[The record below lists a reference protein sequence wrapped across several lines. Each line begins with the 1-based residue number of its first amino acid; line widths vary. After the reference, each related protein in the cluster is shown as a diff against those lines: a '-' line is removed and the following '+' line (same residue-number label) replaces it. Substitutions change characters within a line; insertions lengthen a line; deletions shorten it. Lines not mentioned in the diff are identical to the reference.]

1 MAARSLLV
9 AGAVLS
15 LAAAGAGLGCG
26 GGDAKPSSSPARQT
40 RGSTATRPYE
50 YLVVNGAMLV
60 YTGGARP
67 RLVQRVALPG
77 LVAPR
82 GLSADPRR
90 HALFV
95 SYGGYG
101 GATGHGAL
109 MKVDL
114 LTGKPVWTR
123 RYGTG
128 VDSPAITR
136 DGTRLYLPT
145 GEADPSGIWLV
156 VATGD
161 GRLIGRVRGGG
172 KAHNTVIGADGS
184 RVYLGGRGSNVL
196 SVASTRTGA
205 ILKPAIGPLLAGVR
219 PFTVDPAGKLVFT
232 TATRFTG
239 FQVSSAATGKVLR
252 TVAFNGF
259 RDPPRTYSG
268 DAPSHGLVLT
278 DGGRRVWV
286 IDGPRDAV
294 RVFSVRDDRGRVR
307 PAPVATVHLT
317 VPVRGQ
323 QPRCAGRCVK
333 SGWLQAS
340 RDGRYVYVGDAG
352 DVIDARTF
360 RVVAHLAELER
371 TRQSLEIDWR
381 DGVPVA
387 AGTRNGP

>member
-1 MAARSLLV
+1 MAARSTWVVGTAVALL
-9 AGAVLS
+9 AAVL
-15 LAAAGAGLGCG
+15 ALGCG
-26 GGDAKPSSSPARQT
+26 GGGDEASSPAQET
-40 RGSTATRPYE
+40 RGSTALRRYE
-50 YLVVNGAMLV
+50 YLVVNGKMFV
-60 YTGGARP
+60 YSGDARH
-67 RLVQRVALPG
+67 RRVQEIALPG

-82 GLSADPRR
+82 GLSADARR
-90 HALFV
+90 HALFIT
-95 SYGGYG
+95 YGGYG
-101 GATGHGAL
+101 GETGHGAL

-145 GEADPSGIWLV
+145 GEADRSGLWLIV
-156 VATGD
+156 RTSD
-161 GRLIGRVRGGG
+161 GKLVGRVRGGG
-172 KAHNTVIGADGS
+172 KAHNTVISADGS
-184 RVYLGGRGSNVL
+184 RVYLGGRGDVRL

-205 ILKPAIGPLLAGVR
+205 ILKRIGPLLAGVR

-239 FQVSSAATGKVLR
+239 FQVSSAMTGKVLR

-259 RDPPRTYSG
+259 HDAPRTYSG

-278 DGGRRVWV
+278 DGGRRVWA

-294 RVFSVRDDRGRVR
+294 RVYSVRDDRGRVR
-307 PAPVATVHLT
+307 PAPVATVQLT

-323 QPRCAGRCVK
+323 QPQCEGRCVK

-340 RDGRYVYVGDAG
+340 GDGRYVYVGDAG

-360 RVVAHLAELER
+360 RVVAHLPELER

>member
-1 MAARSLLV
+1 VAARQTSV
-9 AGAVLS
+9 AGIVLALLAAVL
-15 LAAAGAGLGCG
+15 AVGCG
-26 GGDAKPSSSPARQT
+26 GDDPRPSGPARLT
-40 RGSTATRPYE
+40 RGSTDLVRFE

-60 YTGGARP
+60 YTGGPHP
-67 RLVQRVALPG
+67 RLVQRAALPG

-90 HALFV
+90 HALFIT
-95 SYGGYG
+95 YGGYG

-114 LTGKPVWTR
+114 LTGAPVWTR

-136 DGTRLYLPT
+136 DGARLYLPT
-145 GEADPSGIWLV
+145 GEADPSGTWLV
-156 VATGD
+156 VRTSD
-161 GRLIGRVRGGG
+161 GRLVGRVRGGG
-172 KAHNTVIGADGS
+172 KAHNTVMSADGS
-184 RVYLGGRGSNVL
+184 RVYLGGRGSNML

-205 ILKPAIGPLLAGVR
+205 ILRPRIGPLLAGVR
-219 PFTVDPAGKLVFT
+219 PFTVDPAGRLVFT

-239 FQVSSAATGKVLR
+239 FQISSAVTGKVMQ

-259 RDPPRTYSG
+259 RDAPRTYSG

-286 IDGPRDAV
+286 IDAPRDVV
-294 RVFSVRDDRGRVR
+294 RVFAVRDQGRAR
-307 PAPVATVHLT
+307 PTPVATVHLT

-333 SGWLQAS
+333 SGWLQAGG
-340 RDGRYVYVGDAG
+340 DGRYVYVGDAG

-360 RVVAHLAELER
+360 RVVAHLPELER
-371 TRQSLEIDWR
+371 TRQSLEVDWR

>member
-1 MAARSLLV
+1 MAVRPTAV
-9 AGAVLS
+9 VGAVLV
-15 LAAAGAGLGCG
+15 LIAAVAGLGCG
-26 GGDAKPSSSPARQT
+26 GDDAPASSPARET
-40 RGSTATRPYE
+40 RGSTALHRYE

-60 YTGGARP
+60 YTGDARH
-67 RLVQRVALPG
+67 RLVQRIALPG

-82 GLSADPRR
+82 GMSADPRR

-95 SYGGYG
+95 TYGGYG
-101 GATGHGAL
+101 GPSGHGAL

-114 LTGKPVWTR
+114 LTGRPVWTR

-136 DGTRLYLPT
+136 DGRRLYLPT
-145 GEADPSGIWLV
+145 GEADPSGDWLV

-161 GRLIGRVRGGG
+161 GRVTGRVRGGAR
-172 KAHNTVIGADGS
+172 AHNTVLSADGS
-184 RVYLGGRGSNVL
+184 RVYLGGRGSERL

-205 ILKPAIGPLLAGVR
+205 VVRRIGPLIGGVR
-219 PFTVDPAGKLVFT
+219 PFTVDAADRLAFT
-232 TATRFTG
+232 TATRFAG
-239 FQVSSAATGKVLR
+239 FQISSVATGRVLQ
-252 TVAFNGF
+252 TVAFGGF
-259 RDPPRTYSG
+259 GDPPRTYTG

-278 DGGRRVWV
+278 AGGRRVWV
-286 IDGPRDAV
+286 IDGPRDVV
-294 RVFSVRDDRGRVR
+294 RVFAVRDGGHQR
-307 PAPVATVHLT
+307 PVPLAVVHLT

-323 QPRCAGRCVK
+323 QPRCSGRCVK

-340 RDGRYVYVGDAG
+340 GDGRYVYVGDAG

-360 RVVAHLAELER
+360 RVVAHLSELER

-381 DGVPVA
+381 AGAPVA

>member
-1 MAARSLLV
+1 MAARSTSV
-9 AGAVLS
+9 VGAVLAL
-15 LAAAGAGLGCG
+15 LAAVSVLGCG
-26 GGDAKPSSSPARQT
+26 GGGAKTSSPARET
-40 RGSTATRPYE
+40 RGSSEVRRYE

-60 YTGGARP
+60 YTGDAGH
-67 RLVQRVALPG
+67 RLVQRIALPG
-77 LVAPR
+77 VVAPR
-82 GLSADPRR
+82 GLSADPGG
-90 HALFV
+90 HALFI

-101 GATGHGAL
+101 GDTGHGAL
-109 MKVDL
+109 VKVDL

-128 VDSPAITR
+128 VDSPAITH
-136 DGTRLYLPT
+136 DGSRLYLPT

-156 VATGD
+156 VRTSD
-161 GRLIGRVRGGG
+161 GRLIGRVRGGA
-172 KAHNTVIGADGS
+172 KAHNTVIGADGT
-184 RVYLGGRGSNVL
+184 RVFLGGRGSDLL
-196 SVASTRTGA
+196 SVASARTGA
-205 ILKPAIGPLLAGVR
+205 IVQRIGPLLAGVR

-232 TATRFTG
+232 TATRYAG
-239 FQVSSAATGKVLR
+239 FQISSAATGRVLR
-252 TVAFNGF
+252 TVSFNGF
-259 RDPPRTYSG
+259 RDAPRTYSG

-294 RVFSVRDDRGRVR
+294 RVFAVRDQGRVA
-307 PAPVATVHLT
+307 PTPVATVHLT

-323 QPRCAGRCVK
+323 QPRCSGRCVK

-340 RDGRYVYVGDAG
+340 SDGRYVYVGDAG

-360 RVVAHLAELER
+360 RVATHLPELER

-381 DGVPVA
+381 DGAPVT

>member
-1 MAARSLLV
+1 MAARSTWVVGAIV
-9 AGAVLS
+9 AL
-15 LAAAGAGLGCG
+15 LAAVFAPGCG
-26 GGDAKPSSSPARQT
+26 GGEDAATSSPARET
-40 RGSTATRPYE
+40 RGSAALQRYE
-50 YLVVNGAMLV
+50 YLVVNGAMFV
-60 YTGGARP
+60 YTGDARH
-67 RLVQRVALPG
+67 RQVQEIALPG

-82 GLSADPRR
+82 GMSADARR
-90 HALFV
+90 RALFI

-101 GATGHGAL
+101 GETGHGAL

-114 LTGKPVWTR
+114 MTGKPVWTR

-145 GEADPSGIWLV
+145 GEADASGLWLIV
-156 VATGD
+156 RTSD
-161 GRLIGRVRGGG
+161 GRLIGRVRGGA
-172 KAHNTVIGADGS
+172 KAHNTVMSADGS
-184 RVYLGGRGSNVL
+184 RVYLGGRGDTMM
-196 SVASTRTGA
+196 SVASVRTGA
-205 ILKPAIGPLLAGVR
+205 ILKPRIGPLLAGVR
-219 PFTVDPAGKLVFT
+219 PFTVDPAGRLVFT

-239 FQVSSAATGKVLR
+239 FQISSVATGRVLQ
-252 TVAFNGF
+252 TVSFNGF

-278 DGGRRVWV
+278 HGGRRVWV

-294 RVFSVRDDRGRVR
+294 RVFAVRDEGRVA

-323 QPRCAGRCVK
+323 QPRCSGRCVK
-333 SGWLQAS
+333 SGWLQVS
-340 RDGRYVYVGDAG
+340 GDGRYVYVGDAG

-360 RVVAHLAELER
+360 RVVAHLRELER
-371 TRQSLEIDWR
+371 TRESLEIAWR

>member
-1 MAARSLLV
+1 MAARSPLV
-9 AGAVLS
+9 AGAVTALV
-15 LAAAGAGLGCG
+15 AMAAGAGCG
-26 GGDAKPSSSPARQT
+26 GGATTSSPARQT
-40 RGSTATRPYE
+40 RGSTVLQRYE

-60 YTGGARP
+60 YTGDERH
-67 RLVQRVALPG
+67 RLVQKVALPG

-82 GLSADPRR
+82 GLSADARR
-90 HALFV
+90 HALFIA
-95 SYGGYG
+95 YGGYG

-114 LTGKPVWTR
+114 LTGRPVWTR

-156 VATGD
+156 VRTAD
-161 GRLIGRVRGGG
+161 GRLVGRLRGGA
-172 KAHNTVIGADGS
+172 KAHNTVVGADGS
-184 RVYLGGRGSNVL
+184 RVYLGGRGDVRL

-205 ILKPAIGPLLAGVR
+205 ILKRIGPLLAGVR
-219 PFTVDPAGKLVFT
+219 PFTVDPAGRLVFT

-239 FQVSSAATGKVLR
+239 FQISSATTGKVLQ
-252 TVAFNGF
+252 TVAFHGF
-259 RDPPRTYSG
+259 RDAPRTYSG

-278 DGGRRVWV
+278 DRGRRVWV

-294 RVFSVRDDRGRVR
+294 RVFAVRDQGRVR
-307 PAPVATVHLT
+307 PTPVATVHLT
-317 VPVRGQ
+317 VPVRGR
-323 QPRCAGRCVK
+323 QPRCSGRCVK
-333 SGWLQAS
+333 SGWLQAGG
-340 RDGRYVYVGDAG
+340 DGRYVYVGDAG

-360 RVVAHLAELER
+360 RVVAHLPELER

-381 DGVPVA
+381 GGVPVA